1 MKQKC
6 ILFVFQIPSAWYA
19 EQHARQENIKQIC
32 TFYVNDEYKFLY
44 CKIPKVASSTFVTIF
59 LYLAGITNSTSVNAS
74 RLYENENLHSRLVT
88 LNKLSESEA
97 TWRPSNY
104 SKFFFTRNPLTRLYS
119 AYKNKFANEKNK
131 VYPKSYGKII
141 IKEYRLNAS
150 EDDLQTG
157 KNVRFVHHAIL
168 SMIILDTMKRF

>member
-6 ILFVFQIPSAWYA
+6 ILFVFQIPSTWYA

-97 TWRPSNY
+97 TWRLSNY
-104 SKFFFTRNPLTRLYS
+104 SKFFSREILLLVCILPIRISLQM
-119 AYKNKFANEKNK
+119 KKIKFIPK
-131 VYPKSYGKII
+131 VMGK
-141 IKEYRLNAS
+141 
-150 EDDLQTG
+150 
-157 KNVRFVHHAIL
+157 
-168 SMIILDTMKRF
+168 